1 MTNATYYA
9 EKELSNLWE
18 ENGAFFAFSQSQ
30 FDEAAEEGIRYKTL
44 RSIGLYIPVDNVA
57 TVLNGMK
64 AIQKNKIE
72 RDIKGNSLRSII
84 IRELYNYECFYT
96 LDYSN
101 ALEALEPYGVTEEQ
115 VYKIFREEMENIDF
129 DNY

>member
-30 FDEAAEEGIRYKTL
+30 FDEAAEEGIRYKVL
-44 RSIGLYIPVDNVA
+44 SSIGLYIPVDNVA
-57 TVLNGMK
+57 TVLNGME
-64 AIQKNKIE
+64 AIQKNEIE
-72 RDIKGNSLRSII
+72 RDIKGNGLRSII

-96 LDYSN
+96 WDYSN
-101 ALEALEPYGVTEEQ
+101 AIEALEPYGVTEEQ